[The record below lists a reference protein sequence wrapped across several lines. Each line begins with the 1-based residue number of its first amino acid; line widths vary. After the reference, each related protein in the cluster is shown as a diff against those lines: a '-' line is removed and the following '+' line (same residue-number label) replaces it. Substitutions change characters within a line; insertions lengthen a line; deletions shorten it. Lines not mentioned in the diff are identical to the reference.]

1 MLFMRIYKLLSEY
14 FGISQSL
21 CNFILPI
28 KGNKDND
35 SKITKNGKKIIIVL
49 FSNK

>member
-1 MLFMRIYKLLSEY
+1 MRFYKLLSEY

-21 CNFILPI
+21 CNCLLPI
-28 KGNKDND
+28 KGSKDED
-35 SKITKNGKKIIIVL
+35 LKNSQKWQKIIIVL